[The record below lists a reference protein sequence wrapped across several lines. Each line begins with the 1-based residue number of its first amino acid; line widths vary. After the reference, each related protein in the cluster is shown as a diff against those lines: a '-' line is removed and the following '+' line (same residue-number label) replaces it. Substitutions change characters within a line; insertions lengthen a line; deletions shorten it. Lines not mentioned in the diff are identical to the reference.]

1 MYDMVFTPQLR
12 VRHGPRTHG
21 RRAATQVPRIDRFP
35 NRTLELRVSRT
46 GTDYRVEIERRAA
59 YCEPPTI
66 PYLLTLKL
74 KP

>member
-1 MYDMVFTPQLR
+1 MRALLLV
-12 VRHGPRTHG
+12 VAAKPRD
-21 RRAATQVPRIDRFP
+21 VLDRFP
-35 NRTLELRVSRT
+35 DRTLELRVSRT

-74 KP
+74 KR